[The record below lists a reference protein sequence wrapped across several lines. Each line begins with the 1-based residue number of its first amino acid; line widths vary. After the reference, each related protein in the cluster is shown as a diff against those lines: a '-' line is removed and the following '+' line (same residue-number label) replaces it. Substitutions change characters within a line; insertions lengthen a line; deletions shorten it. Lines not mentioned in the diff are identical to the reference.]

1 MNIVIKTPRKI
12 SEAMPLST
20 VIAMNIE
27 KVLEKGNTAYLDLGP
42 SFFYS
47 SEVYSVIFAHHDNV
61 IVVAPNPRF
70 LQTIKLLAAESYVKI
85 VNSLDGID
93 IGGYL

>member
-1 MNIVIKTPRKI
+1 MNIVIKIPRKI

-27 KVLEKGNTAYLDLGP
+27 NVLEKGNTAYLDLGP

-47 SEVYSVIFAHHDNV
+47 SEVYSVIFAHHDRV
-61 IVVAPNPRF
+61 VVVAPNPRF
-70 LQTIKLLAAESYVKI
+70 LQTIKLLAAESYVKVI
-85 VNSLDGID
+85 NSLEGVD